1 MPNNTISYSPVII
14 DYQPEILLLEEGV
27 EEYPLAQ
34 EVLSRLP
41 DIPRQKFQDISM
53 LTQQMKSSQYD
64 VFGEGKK
71 RLALSRFKG
80 SFLKKCPGISPGM
93 VCCNYYVV
101 NLAKNCI
108 YDCSY
113 CFLQD
118 FLGNNPMQV
127 AYVNVEDLLVELE
140 EVFTQYPDRNF
151 RVGTGEL
158 TDSLALDAI
167 VPYTAYLLPFFNQ
180 QSNAVLE
187 LKTKSDQIANLLDH
201 SDPTNIIVSW
211 SLNPQTV
218 IDQEEKGTPSLVQRL
233 ESAKACLDK
242 GYRIG
247 FHFDPIILI
256 PGWEDAY
263 QQLVNIL
270 CDSLPIAKV
279 EWVSLGS
286 FRYRPSL
293 KSIIKNR
300 HPQTHLFTSEHLP
313 SKDGKFRYLRPL
325 RNHAY
330 KTIRGYLK
338 SRLEELNIYIC
349 METQEIWEGV
359 TGKTP
364 RSDEKLDQFFDL

>member
-1 MPNNTISYSPVII
+1 MPNNTISYSPVIT

-218 IDQEEKGTPSLVQRL
+218 IDQEEKGTPSLAQRL
-233 ESAKACLDK
+233 ESAKVCLDK

-349 METQEIWEGV
+349 METHEIWEGV